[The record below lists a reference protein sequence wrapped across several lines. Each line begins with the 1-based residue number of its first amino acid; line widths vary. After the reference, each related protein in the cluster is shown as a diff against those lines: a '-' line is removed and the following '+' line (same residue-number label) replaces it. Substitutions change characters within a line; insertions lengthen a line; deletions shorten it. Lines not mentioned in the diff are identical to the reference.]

1 MRQEFKQFPTKKS
14 NTKEVINVRKER
26 QKSQVTENE
35 EQNTKNLSLAVT
47 TLKCIQ
53 LSRQKTEI
61 SAMHSE
67 M

>member
-14 NTKEVINVRKER
+14 NTKEVINGRKER